1 MFSHSVLN
9 RSEGWEQVK
18 SKIKLTV
25 MKNINYSSRAQD
37 SNLHSPNSKSG
48 WLPITTA
55 LVKNTKIQNND
66 SLKRDICDSG
76 GIRTHEPEREQFYRL
91 PALTT
96 CIHYQLLSILCADE
110 RNQTS
115 TCCFGDNHS
124 LTKLHLQI
132 THPCGRGGTRTPKPI
147 RPLFSRQLQYHSATL
162 PFPKTIS

>member
-1 MFSHSVLN
+1 
-9 RSEGWEQVK
+9 
-18 SKIKLTV
+18 

-76 GIRTHEPEREQFYRL
+76 GSRTHEPKWEQFYRL
-91 PALTT
+91 LALTT

-110 RNQTS
+110 RNQTYAYG
-115 TCCFGDNHS
+115 FRDHRS
-124 LTKLHLQI
+124 LTKLHLPNH
-132 THPCGRGGTRTPKPI
+132 TS
-147 RPLFSRQLQYHSATL
+147 SRKRRDSNPQAHKTTVFKTAAIPFRHS
-162 PFPKTIS
+162 SVS